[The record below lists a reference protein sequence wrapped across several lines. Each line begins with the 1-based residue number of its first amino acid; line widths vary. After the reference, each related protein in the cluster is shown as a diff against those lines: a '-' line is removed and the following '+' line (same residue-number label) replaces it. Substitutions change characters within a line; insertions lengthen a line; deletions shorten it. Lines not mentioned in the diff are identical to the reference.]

1 VNFKRQWTQLPA
13 QSSSLYQARWR
24 VSVWTGGTPEQFIMH
39 IQQAS
44 NAIKHKGLKEAYKK
58 LVVTKKECTGKLEE
72 AHLSLEISQS
82 KVKEDSAQAKAV
94 KMTTEAYNKAKESVT
109 SVAYQIF

>member
-1 VNFKRQWTQLPA
+1 
-13 QSSSLYQARWR
+13 
-24 VSVWTGGTPEQFIMH
+24 MH